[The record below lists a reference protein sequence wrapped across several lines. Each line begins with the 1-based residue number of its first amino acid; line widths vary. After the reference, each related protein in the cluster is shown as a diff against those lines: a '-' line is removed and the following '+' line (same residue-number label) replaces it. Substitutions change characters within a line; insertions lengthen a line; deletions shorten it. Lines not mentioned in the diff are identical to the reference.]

1 MPQII
6 CVRPVLT
13 FRNTRWPWTISLADA
28 QTKLQ
33 KRMLVQFIRIER
45 WPCEPLDAFCRRRFR
60 AAADLAKE
68 LGDWGAQHAKRVCN
82 WAEHLDRPRNH
93 ASLASLFFR
102 WHDADWLETRRLD
115 PDIGGPNRP
124 GTRSSSGFVCTRW
137 DEAVL
142 KARNAV

>member
-1 MPQII
+1 MLDR